1 MSEPLF
7 EPDDRRLG
15 IFDGVST
22 QLIRTRNHHDR
33 NPKTACSFDLGVGRR
48 STRVFGDE
56 HVDLLAREK
65 RRFRLPVE
73 WTATEQQPNIGRQRD
88 IAGWINGAGDVVMM
102 RPRGESTKVE
112 AANHQTTTPSLPS
125 HPLSP
130 STPHPHDPPSPAH
143 PLL

>member
-7 EPDDRRLG
+7 EPDNSRLG
-15 IFDGVST
+15 TFEGVST

-88 IAGWINGAGDVVMM
+88 ISGWIDGAREVVMM
-102 RPRGESTKVE
+102 GPRRKGAKLESAKTEKN
-112 AANHQTTTPSLPS
+112 AAGFLPQRVGRGFGGWGG
-125 HPLSP
+125 
-130 STPHPHDPPSPAH
+130 
-143 PLL
+143 

>member
-1 MSEPLF
+1 MSEQLF
-7 EPDDRRLG
+7 EPDNSRLG
-15 IFDGVST
+15 TFEGVST

-88 IAGWINGAGDVVMM
+88 ISWRIEGARSVVMM
-102 RPRGESTKVE
+102 RPRRTGASF
-112 AANHQTTTPSLPS
+112 AR
-125 HPLSP
+125 
-130 STPHPHDPPSPAH
+130 AH
-143 PLL
+143 RE